1 MKYVEFKTFTEENGA
16 RPIYLFEGEETYFK
30 QRGEELLKS
39 KFVQEPTLDCV
50 SFDGS
55 ALKGEKM
62 SALSDAVRVFPF
74 ISQKRMVRVSEFY
87 PTEKDF
93 EHYLAPIFQSPPA
106 DSILCIV
113 NSARAKTGQ
122 VNFAKQP
129 NVTVVDCSRADLETI
144 KKWIYLT
151 CKRAGV
157 YADGVVC
164 SKIAEYCVLDMARIA
179 METEKL
185 LTFCAAKGVDRLT
198 DELVDSLVYP
208 DSDYKIFELANA
220 LARKNYSAFMKI
232 ARDLSTQ
239 GFNETALLSA
249 LVSYFKGLYET
260 SCCKGSDKDVAA
272 ALGIKE
278 FAARKNREQAARFEK
293 GALLACYDAVF
304 SAISAVKCGK
314 WTPEGAWKAVIAWLF
329 FEKGEK

>member
-1 MKYVEFKTFTEENGA
+1 MKYVELKAFTEENGA
-16 RPIYLFEGEETYFK
+16 RPIYLFEGEETYFR
-30 QRGEELLKS
+30 QRGEELLKG
-39 KFVQEPTLDCV
+39 KFVQEPTLDYV
-50 SFDGS
+50 AFDGS

-62 SALSDAVRVFPF
+62 LAIADALRAFPF
-74 ISQKRMVRVSEFY
+74 ISQKRMVRVNEFY
-87 PTEKDF
+87 PTDKDF
-93 EHYLAPIFQSPPA
+93 ESYLAPLFDAPPA
-106 DSILCIV
+106 DSILLIV
-113 NSARAKTGQ
+113 NTAKAKTGQ
-122 VNFAKQP
+122 CNLAKQK
-129 NVTVVDCSRADLETI
+129 NVTVVDCARSDLETI

-179 METEKL
+179 METDKL
-185 LTFCAAKGVDRLT
+185 LTYCTAKGVNKLT
-198 DELVDSLVYP
+198 DALVDDLVYP

-232 ARDLSTQ
+232 SRDLSTQ

-260 SCCKGSDKDVAA
+260 SCCKGSDKDVAV

-293 GALLACYDAVF
+293 GALLACYEAVF
-304 SAISAVKCGK
+304 AAISAVKCGK
-314 WTPEGAWKAVIAWLF
+314 WTPEGAWKAVIARLF
-329 FEKGEK
+329 FENGEK